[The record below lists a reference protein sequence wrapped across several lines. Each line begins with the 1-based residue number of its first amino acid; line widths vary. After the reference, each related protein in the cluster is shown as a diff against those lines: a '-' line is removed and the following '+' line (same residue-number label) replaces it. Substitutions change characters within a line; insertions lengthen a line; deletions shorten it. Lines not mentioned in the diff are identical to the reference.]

1 MKAASLRGDLL
12 TRNGMGA
19 SRADAPVGPRPA
31 AVAPGPAGEQ
41 LGGVR
46 VSLRLDP
53 HRHRRLE
60 LLSARNRTSLQ
71 ETLIAA
77 PNAYLDGEGRSVNSG
92 NRDWLPESRGAPRNG
107 DRPPRP
113 ATESER

>member
-1 MKAASLRGDLL
+1 MKAASLKGDLL
-12 TRNGMGA
+12 TRKAMGA
-19 SRADAPVGPRPA
+19 SRADAAGPRPA

-41 LGGVR
+41 RGGVR

-53 HRHRRLE
+53 HRHRRLK
-60 LLSARNRTSLQ
+60 LLSAHNRTSLQ

-77 PNAYLDGEGRSVNSG
+77 LDAYLDGEGRSVNSG
-92 NRDWLPESRGAPRNG
+92 NRECQPESCKAPRRG

>member
-19 SRADAPVGPRPA
+19 SRANSAAGPRSVT
-31 AVAPGPAGEQ
+31 VAPGPAGER

-46 VSLRLDP
+46 VSLRFDP

-77 PNAYLDGEGRSVNSG
+77 LDAYLDGEGRSVNSG
-92 NRDWLPESRGAPRNG
+92 NRDWQPESCKAPRRG